1 MRVVLRSVLELSASL
16 LFLPK
21 KPALATKNL
30 MAMTLFADAHT
41 LFFVFDI
48 YILFQIG
55 F

>member
-21 KPALATKNL
+21 KPALATKHL
-30 MAMTLFADAHT
+30 MTMTLFADAHK
-41 LFFVFDI
+41 LFFIFVI
-48 YILFQIG
+48 YILFQIH